1 MTSDVQPDEPPAELL
16 AVARDVVPGWLRRI
30 TIAAASIDGEP
41 SAELTA
47 EIDAM
52 VDGHAHRLLAD
63 LATLLAADVDEQ
75 PTNPLSVLRSGVA
88 APTALLRAHDVP
100 VPPPDPF
107 GAERFPDDVYR
118 LGPATWADIDPAMH
132 EPGLTWG
139 AWKAMTVLRR
149 RRDEGLR

>member
-1 MTSDVQPDEPPAELL
+1 MTSDVQPDEPPADLL
-16 AVARDVVPGWLRRI
+16 AVARDVVPAWLRRI
-30 TIAAASIDGEP
+30 TVAAASADGEP
-41 SAELTA
+41 GAELVA
-47 EIDAM
+47 AIDAM
-52 VDGHAHRLLAD
+52 VDESADRLLAD
-63 LATLLAADVDEQ
+63 LATLLATDVDEQ
-75 PTNPLSVLRSGVA
+75 PTNPLSVLRAGIA
-88 APTALLRAHDVP
+88 APTALLRAHGVP

-107 GAERFPDDVYR
+107 AAERFPDDVYR